1 MRQPYATGLYNGH
14 AAAYPGSVTF
24 RPARRDSVVALAG
37 VLAGAAVATAVAVA
51 AWPAAADAGSA
62 TAAQGSSKTAAAT
75 AAPTGP
81 TLAPDPVNETLRPKE
96 IVLPSAGP
104 YTSGKIILVPLRL
117 ACGLSSIVGT
127 HGELDASGQYCLIR
141 VALTDDDTFTH
152 TFDIRKTALT
162 TTAGASIPAAYD
174 AQQVERQP
182 LQIAPVGRDDR
193 YEFDIYYDVPRDATV
208 NGFTFNDGEG
218 GPTVRA
224 PLPVRSW
231 PFS

>member
-1 MRQPYATGLYNGH
+1 M
-14 AAAYPGSVTF
+14 TF

-37 VLAGAAVATAVAVA
+37 VLAGAAVATAIAVA
-51 AWPAAADAGSA
+51 AWPAAADACSA
-62 TAAQGSSKTAAAT
+62 ETAQGSSKTASA
-75 AAPTGP
+75 TGP

-96 IVLPSAGP
+96 VVLPSEGP
-104 YTSGKIILVPLRL
+104 YTSGKIVLVPLRL
-117 ACGLSSIVGT
+117 TCGMSTIIGT
-127 HGELDASGQYCLIR
+127 HGEEQANGQYCMIR

-152 TFDIRKTALT
+152 TFDVRKTALT
-162 TTAGASIPAAYD
+162 TTAGASIPVSYQ
-174 AQQVERQP
+174 AQEVERQP
-182 LQIAPVGRDDR
+182 LQLPEVGRSDR

-218 GPTVRA
+218 GATARA

>member
-1 MRQPYATGLYNGH
+1 M
-14 AAAYPGSVTF
+14 TF

-37 VLAGAAVATAVAVA
+37 VLAGAAVATAIAVA
-51 AWPAAADAGSA
+51 AWPAAHGTASPA
-62 TAAQGSSKTAAAT
+62 TASPAA
-75 AAPTGP
+75 P

-96 IVLPSAGP
+96 VVLPSEGP
-104 YTSGKIILVPLRL
+104 YTSGKIVLMPLRL
-117 ACGLSSIVGT
+117 TCGLSTIIGT
-127 HGELDASGQYCLIR
+127 HGEEQANGQYCLIR

-152 TFDIRKTALT
+152 TFDVRKTALT
-162 TTAGASIPAAYD
+162 TTAGASIPVSYQ
-174 AQQVERQP
+174 AQEVERQP
-182 LQIAPVGRDDR
+182 LQIAEVGRSDR

-218 GPTVRA
+218 GATVRA

>member
-1 MRQPYATGLYNGH
+1 MQGYAAGLYNDR
-14 AAAYPGSVTF
+14 ASAYPSSVTF
-24 RPARRDSVVALAG
+24 RPARRDSAVALAG
-37 VLAGAAVATAVAVA
+37 VLAGAAVATAIAVA

-62 TAAQGSSKTAAAT
+62 QTAQGSSKAAA
-75 AAPTGP
+75 ASATGP

-96 IVLPSAGP
+96 VVLPSEEA
-104 YTSGKIILVPLRL
+104 YTSGKIVLVPLRMT
-117 ACGLSSIVGT
+117 CGLSTIIGT
-127 HGELDASGQYCLIR
+127 HGEEQANGQYCLIR

-152 TFDIRKTALT
+152 TFDVRKTALT
-162 TTAGASIPAAYD
+162 TTAGASIPVSYE
-174 AQQVERQP
+174 AQEVERQP
-182 LQIAPVGRDDR
+182 LQIAEVGRSDR

-218 GPTVRA
+218 GATVRA